1 MDGIASMRPM
11 FSRELGVAMLS
22 SVLGSEQA
30 ILANISIM
38 RTFVKLRQSQLNQ
51 EELGQRVSQLEWRQ
65 SEQGEQIRAV
75 FETMER
81 LMEPSAEAERKRI
94 GFPMALAS
102 HGG

>member
-1 MDGIASMRPM
+1 MAGIASMRPM

-65 SEQGEQIRAV
+65 SEQVNRFARYSKQW
-75 FETMER
+75 
-81 LMEPSAEAERKRI
+81 SD
-94 GFPMALAS
+94 
-102 HGG
+102 